1 MAQLCRG
8 CCHGRHVAG
17 ERLAAGRLVVRKPG
31 GVRNLDNRYCWAR
44 DATVAVSAVFL
55 PDFRK
60 SAMAWRERSL
70 LMAAGGFFIAQPAG
84 IALTN
89 AQCLDYRPSGA
100 PAGTRR

>member
-1 MAQLCRG
+1 MK
-8 CCHGRHVAG
+8 
-17 ERLAAGRLVVRKPG
+17 RLAAGRLVVRKPG
-31 GVRNLDNRYCWAR
+31 GLCNLDNRYCWAR

-60 SAMAWRERSL
+60 SAMDWREWSL
-70 LMAAGGFFIAQPAG
+70 VMAAGNPAGGFFIAQPAG

-100 PAGTRR
+100 SAGTRR